1 MAVPRERLPRGARCP
16 AVRLQCPAV
25 PLSRFF
31 WKRLSEGRP
40 SETDSAAASSVG
52 GTAYRRRTNQDGD
65 HMTDLSYPI
74 GKFHYEAPVTGSLSE
89 DQKLKL
95 VDDIS
100 RTPANLR
107 AAVSGLSLQQ
117 LDTPYRLGG
126 WTVRQVVHHVP
137 DSHMNAYIRFK
148 LALTEAEPTIKPY
161 EQQLW
166 AELADTKSTPIEVS
180 LTMLDSLHDRWVRLL
195 RSLKPEDWKRTF
207 RHPELG
213 TVSLDKNLALYA
225 WHGKHHVAHI
235 TGLRERNAW

>member
-1 MAVPRERLPRGARCP
+1 
-16 AVRLQCPAV
+16 
-25 PLSRFF
+25 
-31 WKRLSEGRP
+31 
-40 SETDSAAASSVG
+40 
-52 GTAYRRRTNQDGD
+52 
-65 HMTDLSYPI
+65 MTDLSYPI

-107 AAVSGLSLQQ
+107 AAVSGLSPQQ
-117 LDTPYRLGG
+117 LDTPYRPGG

-180 LTMLDSLHDRWVRLL
+180 LTMLDSLHDRWLRLL
-195 RSLKPEDWKRTF
+195 RSLTPEDWKRKF
-207 RHPELG
+207 HHPELG
-213 TVSLDKNLALYA
+213 TVGLEKNLALYA

-235 TGLRERNAW
+235 TNLRQRNGW